1 MPLISRRLFLVLPP
15 AALATTWLGDSKEGL
30 ESLDAPP
37 LSGARHASG
46 ADVKGF
52 RHEQLKGWVTV
63 VPALSSSRPEC
74 REEVALWR
82 ELRDDERFQMAG
94 VFVNDTEADA
104 RNFIAQTGNP
114 YDALA
119 FDAYGRTARQLGVR
133 TIPSTFVL
141 NADGRII
148 HTLQGPLTR
157 DYFVN
162 VMRPIIED
170 ASPLSPLL
178 A

>member
-1 MPLISRRLFLVLPP
+1 MPLISRRLFLILPP
-15 AALATTWLGDSKEGL
+15 AALATSWLGDSKEGL
-30 ESLDAPP
+30 ESIDAPP
-37 LSGARHASG
+37 LSGAKHASG

-52 RHEQLKGWVTV
+52 RHAQLKGWVTV
-63 VPALSSSRPEC
+63 VHALSSARPEC

-82 ELRDDERFQMAG
+82 ELHDDERFQMAG
-94 VFVNDTEADA
+94 LFVGDTEADA
-104 RNFIAQTGNP
+104 RNFIAQSGNP

-119 FDAYGRTARQLGVR
+119 FDTDGSTSRQLGVR
-133 TIPSTFVL
+133 SVPSTFVF
-141 NADGRII
+141 NAEGKIA

-157 DYFVN
+157 DYFANTMLPV
-162 VMRPIIED
+162 IED